1 MDDTELVA
9 LGCAATVGASM
20 AVAAL
25 AVALGAAFGWRVGV
39 VAWLAFHAA
48 LLLTLAARG
57 VR

>member
-25 AVALGAAFGWRVGV
+25 AVALGAAWGWHVGV
-39 VAWLAFHAA
+39 VAWLAFHGA
-48 LLLTLAARG
+48 LVLALAARG
-57 VR
+57 GR